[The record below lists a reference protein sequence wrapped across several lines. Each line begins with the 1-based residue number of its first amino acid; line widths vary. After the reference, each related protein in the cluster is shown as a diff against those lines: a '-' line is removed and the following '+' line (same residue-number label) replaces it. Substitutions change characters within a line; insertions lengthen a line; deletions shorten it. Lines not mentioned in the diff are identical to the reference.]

1 MFKTNKFT
9 YILIFLFTIPL
20 SHSQTK
26 RTNTN
31 KHIGGPC
38 QGCEAIYEYGDKKL
52 ANIDTLPAFKA
63 NEPKILITGTVFKKD
78 KKTPAENVILYIY
91 HTNRKGIYATKGDEK
106 GWAKKHGYIRGWVK
120 TGSNGTYKF
129 YTFRPASYPNRK
141 EQEHIHIIVKE
152 PNINDYYIDSY
163 VFDDDP
169 LLTDTKRNKLKKRGG
184 SGIVK
189 PKFENG
195 ILTVKRDVILGLN
208 IPNYD

>member
-1 MFKTNKFT
+1 MFKMNKFT
-9 YILIFLFTIPL
+9 YILTFLFAISV

-26 RTNTN
+26 TIN

-38 QGCEAIYEYGDKKL
+38 EGCEAIYEYGDKKL

-78 KKTPAENVILYIY
+78 QKTPAENVVLYIY
-91 HTNRKGIYATKGDEK
+91 HTNKKGIYETKGDEK
-106 GWAKKHGYIRGWVK
+106 GWAKRHGYIRGWVK
-120 TGSNGTYKF
+120 TGSDGRYKF

-184 SGIVK
+184 TGIVK

-195 ILTVKRDVILGLN
+195 ILTVKRDIILGLN